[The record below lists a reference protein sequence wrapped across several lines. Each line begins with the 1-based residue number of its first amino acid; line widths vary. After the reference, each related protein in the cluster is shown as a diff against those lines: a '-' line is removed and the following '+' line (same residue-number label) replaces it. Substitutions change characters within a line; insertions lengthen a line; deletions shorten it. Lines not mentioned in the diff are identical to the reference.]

1 MDGDGT
7 KNGSA
12 RTHEFLDTGP
22 SSSSKDVAA
31 MYGHVLVGGFEAWE
45 GWNSARREPVPLLR
59 EDDRN
64 EKGKSTAEAEA
75 VDRRRGRRSLGF
87 SADRDSADKSASLAA
102 SVIAIVA
109 TKGDKSPRLKPFLRP

>member
-1 MDGDGT
+1 MGRRGHT
-7 KNGSA
+7 NSSI
-12 RTHEFLDTGP
+12 GP
-22 SSSSKDVAA
+22 SSSSKDVAT

-75 VDRRRGRRSLGF
+75 VDRRGDVAVARS
-87 SADRDSADKSASLAA
+87 
-102 SVIAIVA
+102 V
-109 TKGDKSPRLKPFLRP
+109 SPPIGIPPINLHLSWRA

>member
-75 VDRRRGRRSLGF
+75 VDRRGDVAVARSVSPPIGIPPINLHFSRR
-87 SADRDSADKSASLAA
+87 A
-102 SVIAIVA
+102 
-109 TKGDKSPRLKPFLRP
+109 